1 MCLHKDVFAAIDQLK
16 VESHTKNIDPLFL
29 SKLIE
34 LRKSLLSTLAEKI
47 MTLDAFK
54 DIE

>member
-1 MCLHKDVFAAIDQLK
+1 MRLHKDVFAAIVQSK
-16 VESHTKNIDPLFL
+16 VESHTKNIDPFFL

-34 LRKSLLSTLAEKI
+34 LRKSLSPTLAEEI